1 MGHADTQIS
10 IYLSPSMN
18 SIPHIAT
25 PYSEPWVAWLLFL
38 LGLLLILSSPAFR
51 SPREV
56 MRTLT
61 SHSERSYAA
70 NNRNLLTEI
79 ISVISRVGVLAL
91 TFYMLVCSAGCA
103 FTLLNYA
110 KVAGVVVAVL
120 TLQALL
126 IYAVGSV
133 FLSSRQL
140 SQALEQY
147 SFIRNLTGVLLW
159 GVMLLMT
166 NWACTPALYILC
178 GIVLTLF
185 SVAILGKGILM
196 FYTGIPSLLYIL
208 LYFISLEIV
217 PLCGTFLWAKQIV

>member
-1 MGHADTQIS
+1 
-10 IYLSPSMN
+10 MN

-25 PYSEPWVAWLLFL
+25 PYSEPWVAWLLFI
-38 LGLLLILSSPAFR
+38 LGLLLILSRTIFR
-51 SPREV
+51 SPREIV
-56 MRTLT
+56 RTLL
-61 SHSERSYAA
+61 SHSERTYIAYS
-70 NNRNLLTEI
+70 RNLLAEI
-79 ISVISRVGVLAL
+79 ISVIFRVGVLAL
-91 TFYMLVCSAGCA
+91 TVYMLVCSAGCA

-110 KVAGVVVAVL
+110 KVAGVTVAVL

-126 IYAVGSV
+126 IYGVGSV
-133 FLSSRQL
+133 FLPSRQL
-140 SQALEQY
+140 SQALEQC

-159 GVMLLMT
+159 VVMLLMT

-178 GIVLTLF
+178 GIVLILF

-217 PLCGTFLWAKQIV
+217 PLCGTFLWAKLIV